1 MVPTAWKE
9 ALVVPVFKGGCRSS
23 PSNYRPIALLSL
35 VSKVMEKIVF
45 KRLNAFID
53 PLLSPKQSG
62 FRKKDSTSHQLL
74 RLVQE
79 WSSALDASH
88 LVGVVFFDFK
98 KAFDKVCLPG
108 LIHKLQAAGLRG
120 QSLAWCSHFLT
131 GRYQRVGVGNVLS
144 PPELCELGFR
154 KGLS

>member
-1 MVPTAWKE
+1 M
-9 ALVVPVFKGGCRSS
+9 FKDGCRFS

-53 PLLSPKQSG
+53 PHLSPKQSG
-62 FRKKDSTSHQLL
+62 FRKKDSTSHQLV

-98 KAFDKVCLPG
+98 KACDKVCLPG

-131 GRYQRVGVGNVLS
+131 GRYQRVRVGNAHS
-144 PPELCELGFR
+144 PPEPLRAGVPQGLRSFPELIIVFY
-154 KGLS
+154 